1 MQKVLIISFS
11 LICNDPRVMRQI
23 RLLESQYDLTVL
35 GFGEKPDARCTF
47 IPVRKEPLSL
57 AAKFL
62 RGGGVL
68 LGAHETYYWS
78 QHHVRS
84 AVELLRETDADLILA
99 NDLST
104 LPLALKCARGRP
116 VLYDAHEY
124 APGEY
129 SDALKWRLTLGRM
142 NRAFCA
148 KYLKQT
154 SSMMTVCQG
163 IADEYARN
171 YGVRPKV
178 VHNAPAL
185 QHLSPSSVR
194 DDAIRMIHHGVASRV
209 RKLEQMIAIMNGL
222 DDRFSLDLMLVE
234 EDAAYMTH
242 LRQLAHSNPRI
253 RFVAPVPMPQICARI
268 NEYDIGLYLLPP
280 DNFNHQHA
288 LPNKFFEF
296 VQARLAVAIGPSP
309 EMATLVNLHRC
320 GLVADSFEP
329 SALVLALSSLDA
341 QTLAALKEASDK
353 AAQILCFEHEG
364 KVVEGEIRALLA

>member
-1 MQKVLIISFS
+1 LQKVLIISFS
-11 LICNDPRVMRQI
+11 MIRNDPRVMRQI

-47 IPVRKEPLSL
+47 IPVRKKSL
-57 AAKFL
+57 GPAAKFL
-62 RGGGVL
+62 RGMGL
-68 LGAHETYYWS
+68 FLGAHETYYWG
-78 QHHVRS
+78 QYHVR
-84 AVELLRETDADLILA
+84 AAEEQLRDTDADLILA
-99 NDLST
+99 NDLSA
-104 LPLALKCARGRP
+104 LPLALRCARGRP

-129 SDALKWRLTLGRM
+129 ADALKWRLTLGRL

-154 SSMMTVCQG
+154 SSMLTVCQG

-171 YGVRPKV
+171 YHVRPKV
-178 VHNAPAL
+178 VHNAPSL
-185 QHLSPSSVR
+185 QHLSPSPVR
-194 DDAIRMIHHGVASRV
+194 NGAVRMIHHGVASSV
-209 RKLEQMIAIMNGL
+209 RKLEQMIEIMNEL

-234 EDAAYMTH
+234 EDPGYMTH
-242 LRQLAHSNPRI
+242 LRQLARSNPRI

-268 NEYDIGLYLLPP
+268 NDYDVGLYLLPP

-309 EMATLVNLHRC
+309 EMAALVHRYGC
-320 GLVADSFEP
+320 GIVADSFEP
-329 SALVLALSSLDA
+329 GALVRALSALDASSLA
-341 QTLAALKEASDK
+341 GLKRASDK
-353 AAQILCFEHEG
+353 AAQLLCFEHEA
-364 KVVEGEIRALLA
+364 KVIEDEMRALLT